1 MLYDVS
7 SPEEYLTQLED
18 DWRANTLKQ
27 VRALILREA
36 PEMEESIVYKMLAYG
51 IGENILF
58 QLNAQRNYV
67 SLYVGDITKIDPEK
81 ELMAGFNMGK
91 GCIRLRKTDDPHH
104 SGLQAFIRRG
114 IQLWRDGADTS
125 C

>member
-7 SPEEYLTQLED
+7 SPEEYMTKLEQ
-18 DWRANTLKQ
+18 DWRAQTLKE
-27 VRALILREA
+27 VRAFILQEA

-51 IGENILF
+51 VGDNILF

-81 ELMAGFNMGK
+81 QLLAGFNMGK
-91 GCIRLRKTDDPHH
+91 GCIRLRKTDKTDHE
-104 SGLQAFIRRG
+104 GLQAFIQKG
-114 IQLWRDGADTS
+114 IALWRDGIDTS